1 MSSNAG
7 VQPVDPAVDPAK
19 ATENVTPRGDA
30 KPAAPPAPAPKA
42 EAPGTPAKESPW
54 VKDWTDRGIE
64 DPEGK
69 LELYMREIQQPYVTR
84 LEQQV
89 QTAREVGDLFT
100 GWETVDG
107 ESITPTQHAQLASGI
122 LKGLMENPSEAY
134 LNLGVMFGVIDE
146 EGNWLIEDGEDA
158 EAEDDPATPRYNSLE
173 DLDPARAK
181 KMDEFFAKQE
191 QDAEDAALNAVI
203 DKYSQNDPEFDEDLF
218 ITALIRFQG
227 DEEQA
232 IRYYR
237 RYAPKPTPKDK
248 PLPTLGEGSN
258 PPARPDHGDIR
269 SAVRGLAGKLGA
281 R

>member
-30 KPAAPPAPAPKA
+30 KSASPPTPPVKSDASAA
-42 EAPGTPAKESPW
+42 PAKESPW

-64 DPEGK
+64 DPDGK

-84 LEQQV
+84 LEQQA
-89 QTAREVGDLFT
+89 QASREVGDLFT

-107 ESITPTQHAQLASGI
+107 QSITPTQHAQLASGI
-122 LKGLMENPSEAY
+122 LKGLMENPAEAY

-146 EGNWLIEDGEDA
+146 EGNWLIDDEDGE
-158 EAEDDPATPRYNSLE
+158 EPEDTATPRYNSLE
-173 DLDPARAK
+173 DLDPDRAK

-203 DKYSQNDPEFDEDLF
+203 AKYSENDPEFDDDLF
-218 ITALIRFQG
+218 VTALIRFQG

-237 RYAPKPTPKDK
+237 RYAPKPAPKDK

-258 PPARPDHGDIR
+258 PPARPDHGDIK
-269 SAVRGLAGKLGA
+269 SAVRGLATKLGA